1 MFTVLKIYSIN
12 RFLLNMEEKVD
23 IRTVI
28 CEEILRV

>member
-12 RFLLNMEEKVD
+12 RFLLNMEEKDD